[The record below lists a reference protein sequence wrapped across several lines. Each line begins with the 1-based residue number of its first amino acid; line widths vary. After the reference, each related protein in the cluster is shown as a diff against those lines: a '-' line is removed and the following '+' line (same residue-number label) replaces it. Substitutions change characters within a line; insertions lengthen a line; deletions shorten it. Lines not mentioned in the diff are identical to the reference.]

1 MSGTVAYLSF
11 ADRKESVR
19 TVPKTG
25 DSPGA
30 TRAGVHN
37 DQSTCQ
43 NLGGSHVLPRVGLAS
58 LATIAAFA
66 LALVG
71 CGGDEGNDATPTTPA
86 ATPVASYDLDRVV
99 KIDGERSLYVRCSGS
114 GSPTVVLEG
123 GDGDTSESYSFAQP
137 SLAKVTRTC
146 VYDRANLGRS
156 DSAPGPR
163 GLGELVGDLE
173 RLLKA
178 AQISGPY
185 VLVGTS
191 GGGNITAGYAV
202 AHPQQVAG
210 MVFIDTGAPFQNPPR
225 EIVEETDPKNPS
237 NIECRDYLQ
246 VEKDAWAAR
255 TRVGDIP
262 VSVVSVHHKPA
273 AIKESPFPSER
284 RAMRRNVADQ
294 KGWLV
299 LSPRAKQ
306 IVAHTGHAVEED
318 DPEFVIDVI
327 RDVVEEAT

>member
-1 MSGTVAYLSF
+1 
-11 ADRKESVR
+11 
-19 TVPKTG
+19 
-25 DSPGA
+25 
-30 TRAGVHN
+30 
-37 DQSTCQ
+37 
-43 NLGGSHVLPRVGLAS
+43 VLPRVGLAP

-71 CGGDEGNDATPTTPA
+71 CGGDEGNDATPTNPA
-86 ATPVASYDLDRVV
+86 ATSVASNDDLDRVV
-99 KIDGERSLYVRCSGS
+99 KIDGERGLYVRCSGS

-123 GDGDTSESYSFAQP
+123 GDGDTSSSYSFAQP

-146 VYDRANLGRS
+146 VYDHANLGRS
-156 DSAPGPR
+156 DPVPGPR

-178 AQISGPY
+178 AQIPGPY

-210 MVFIDTGAPFQNPPR
+210 MVFIDTGAPFKNPPR
-225 EIVEETDPKNPS
+225 EIVAETDPKNPS
-237 NIECRDYLQ
+237 NVERRDYLE

-262 VSVVSVHHKPA
+262 VSVVSVHHMPA

-284 RAMRRNVADQ
+284 KAMRRNVADQ

-327 RDVVEEAT
+327 RNVVEEAK